1 MKKTIL
7 ILTMLMGTFA
17 ADASDYPYLVFQT
30 TGGSKQSIAVE
41 NLTLTISDGKLVAKN
56 ETTNQNYLLSELSE
70 MYFSTT
76 VTGIENVNASA
87 QDEGVEVYSAS
98 GISFGKFSS
107 VDEARQ
113 NLQKGMY
120 IVKSSSE
127 TYKIT
132 VK

>member
-107 VDEARQ
+107 VDEARV
-113 NLQKGMY
+113 LSH
-120 IVKSSSE
+120 IW
-127 TYKIT
+127 
-132 VK
+132 